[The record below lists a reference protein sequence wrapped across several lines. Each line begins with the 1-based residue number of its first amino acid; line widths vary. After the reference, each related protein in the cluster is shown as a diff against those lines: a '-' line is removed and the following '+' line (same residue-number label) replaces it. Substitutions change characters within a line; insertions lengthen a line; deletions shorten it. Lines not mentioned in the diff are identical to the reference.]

1 MPDLI
6 WHPVQLWIPA
16 FAGMTTLTYIVAGVI
31 KNREASY
38 FTLDKFISMRVIIT
52 RIMVNYNWSQ
62 IMKTLSLSEAKMK
75 FSSIVDMVSSTD
87 EEIVI
92 TKNGRPAAVIISPD
106 EYESIKETANIRSDE
121 ALMKEIGQGL
131 NALKAKRAQVFTL
144 DEL

>member
-1 MPDLI
+1 M
-6 WHPVQLWIPA
+6 
-16 FAGMTTLTYIVAGVI
+16 
-31 KNREASY
+31 
-38 FTLDKFISMRVIIT
+38 T

-92 TKNGRPAAVIISPD
+92 TKNGRPAAIIISPD
-106 EYESIKETANIRSDE
+106 EYESIKETANIRSDA
-121 ALMKEIGQGL
+121 ALMKEISQGL
-131 NALKAKRAQVFTL
+131 KSLKAKRAKVFTL

>member
-1 MPDLI
+1 M
-6 WHPVQLWIPA
+6 
-16 FAGMTTLTYIVAGVI
+16 
-31 KNREASY
+31 
-38 FTLDKFISMRVIIT
+38 T

-92 TKNGRPAAVIISPD
+92 TKNGRPAAIIISPD
-106 EYESIKETANIRSDE
+106 EYESIKETANIRSDA
-121 ALMKEIGQGL
+121 ALMKEISRGL
-131 NALKAKRAQVFTL
+131 KSLKAKRAQVFTL